1 VLPVELPEAATAAL
15 IRGARRRRVTVNG
28 ALGAALLLA
37 VHRRLYDGCGVALR
51 HLAFA
56 DLRPFLDPPVPAGRL
71 GAHLA
76 MLPLTVRLRPGT
88 GFWPLARELTLR
100 LDRAAGRGEKFSSAR
115 LCEMI
120 VRSTLR
126 GGGGR
131 MAATAV
137 SFTGAAPL
145 GATAGP
151 AVRGVHAFVSSFG
164 LGPELS
170 AQARLTGGRLQLDAV
185 WLEADM
191 DDRLARELIAEVLG
205 VLENAAEEG

>member
-1 VLPVELPEAATAAL
+1 
-15 IRGARRRRVTVNG
+15 
-28 ALGAALLLA
+28 
-37 VHRRLYDGCGVALR
+37 
-51 HLAFA
+51 
-56 DLRPFLDPPVPAGRL
+56 
-71 GAHLA
+71 
-76 MLPLTVRLRPGT
+76 
-88 GFWPLARELTLR
+88 
-100 LDRAAGRGEKFSSAR
+100 
-115 LCEMI
+115 
-120 VRSTLR
+120 
-126 GGGGR
+126 